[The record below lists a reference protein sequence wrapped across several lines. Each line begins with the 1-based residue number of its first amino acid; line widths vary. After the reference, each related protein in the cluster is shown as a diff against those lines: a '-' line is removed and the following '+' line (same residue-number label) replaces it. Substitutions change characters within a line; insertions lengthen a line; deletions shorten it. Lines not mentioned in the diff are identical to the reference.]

1 MKNFIKQTIVA
12 LVLLLSL
19 SLTTSAQTKP
29 GVHVI
34 GAVGLNNVNREPQ
47 MMTLQGEVGYIGSVL
62 GLTGTYNN
70 VAQKHFTKA
79 SSYGL
84 KAYAK
89 LFKVDELN
97 FFLTGGV
104 DRNIKPIDKHI
115 TSKWSYKPG
124 LLVAMPIL
132 SHVDAGFGVHE
143 FIYRQER
150 KGVDKERYLTGA
162 SLTLAVRL

>member
-1 MKNFIKQTIVA
+1 MKNLTKFSVVA
-12 LVLLLSL
+12 LLMLLTASAF
-19 SLTTSAQTKP
+19 AQTQP
-29 GVHVI
+29 GVHII

-47 MMTLQGEVGYIGSVL
+47 MMTLQGEAGYIGKVL

-79 SSYGL
+79 SSYGV

-89 LFKVDELN
+89 FLKVDELH
-97 FFLTGGV
+97 FFVTAGV

-124 LLVAMPIL
+124 LLVAMPIF

-162 SLTLAVRL
+162 TLSLAFRL